1 MSSTAI
7 ERQKYLAL
15 MAHVEEL
22 EDQVDALEKGKA
34 PVADLRALQEK
45 LAAARTE
52 LTRVSD
58 GCGKVKSI

>member
-15 MAHVEEL
+15 MAQVEEL
-22 EDQVDALEKGKA
+22 EDQVDALEKKKA
-34 PVADLRALQEK
+34 PVAELRASQEK